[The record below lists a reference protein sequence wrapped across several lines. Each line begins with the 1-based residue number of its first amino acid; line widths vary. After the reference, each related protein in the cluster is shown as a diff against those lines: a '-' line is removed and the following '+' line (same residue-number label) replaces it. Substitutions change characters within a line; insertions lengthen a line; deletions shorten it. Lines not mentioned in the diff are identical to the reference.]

1 MGFFSDA
8 KDRLV
13 GSAALPMLNNAW
25 LKPFGRATSLKI
37 DSTNKTAEICL
48 ELSGEPT
55 PVTINV
61 QNYELLQEP
70 SGTFVV
76 IRSVTTSRDWMTAL
90 ARQYLVGRRLAI
102 PPEHAGSVTRFL

>member
-13 GSAALPMLNNAW
+13 GSAALPVLNNAW

-48 ELSGEPT
+48 ELNGEPA
-55 PVTINV
+55 PITIHI
-61 QNYELLQEP
+61 QNYELTQDTT
-70 SGTFVV
+70 GTFVV
-76 IRSVTTSRDWMTAL
+76 IKAASTSREWMTAL
-90 ARQYLVGRRLAI
+90 AREYLVGRRLPV
-102 PPEHAGSVTRFL
+102 PPEHAAMISRFL